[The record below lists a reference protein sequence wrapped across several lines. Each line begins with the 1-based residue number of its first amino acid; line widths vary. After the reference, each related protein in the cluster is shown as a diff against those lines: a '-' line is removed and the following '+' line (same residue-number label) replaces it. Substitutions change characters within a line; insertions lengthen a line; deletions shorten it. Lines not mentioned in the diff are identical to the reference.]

1 MAYLDDL
8 ENIPTGAPT
17 RATSPSSSPLS
28 SWQLLAS
35 TKQASILSTV
45 PKQFIHPHLIHSVTD
60 TSSVQGIPE
69 TLLSEKELE
78 ITSLDAP
85 ALISSLASGKLTSV
99 EVLNAFT
106 HRAVIAHQLLNCC
119 LEFPYDSALAR
130 AKRLDQIWKEKGGK
144 GLGVLHG
151 LPISVK
157 DQLRVV
163 GTETTCGF
171 VGNLGKKDEQNS
183 LLVDI
188 LQDQGAVV
196 FVKTSLSMGCMWGET
211 INKLKPFSKMEW
223 ERVTD
228 IVGVQYHWNDE

>member
-1 MAYLDDL
+1 MSYLDSL

-17 RATSPSSSPLS
+17 RATSPSSSPITP
-28 SWQLLAS
+28 WQLLAS
-35 TKQASILSTV
+35 AKRASILSTV
-45 PKQFIHPHLIHSVTD
+45 PKQFIHPHLTHSITD
-60 TSSVQGIPE
+60 TSSVQNIPK
-69 TLLSEKELE
+69 TLLSDKELE

-85 ALISSLASGKLTSV
+85 ALISSISSGKFTCV

-119 LEFPYDSALAR
+119 LEFPYASALAR
-130 AKRLDQIWKEKGGK
+130 AEALDRKGGK

-157 DQLRVV
+157 DQVRVV

-171 VGNLGKKDEQNS
+171 VGYLGKKDEENS

-188 LQDQGAVV
+188 LQEQGAVV

-211 INKLKPFSKMEW
+211 INKL
-223 ERVTD
+223 
-228 IVGVQYHWNDE
+228 DETVL